1 MKTIASMR
9 LLGRRPS
16 LDLVNTVDAR
26 KDTWGPDLLVR
37 YDDLI
42 VWAARVGVLDAGE
55 DEEARV
61 AAANNPEAAG
71 TALRRVQVVREAIA
85 AVLEASIEGGS
96 PPQSEADS
104 LGQAVD
110 DARRHQRLTVSN
122 RQMRWSW
129 TGEQPLDRILHRVAL
144 DAAAIVTDDNLRSR
158 VRLCPGP
165 NCGWLFVDET
175 KNRSRR
181 WCRDGGCGAH
191 MRVLRYRAKS

>member
-9 LLGRRPS
+9 LLGGRPS

-42 VWAARVGVLDAGE
+42 VWATRVGLLDAGE
-55 DEEARV
+55 DDEAR
-61 AAANNPEAAG
+61 AAAAEDPKAAA
-71 TALRRVQVVREAIA
+71 TALQRIQMVREAIA
-85 AVLEASIEGGS
+85 AVLEALIQRGS
-96 PPQSEADS
+96 PPQPEANQ

-110 DARRHQRLTVSN
+110 DARRHQRLVVSG
-122 RQMRWSW
+122 RQMRWNW
-129 TGEQPLDRILHRVAL
+129 AGEPPLDRILYRVAL
-144 DAAAIVTDDNLRSR
+144 DAAAIVTDDVLRSR
-158 VRLCPGP
+158 IRLCPGP

-181 WCRDGGCGAH
+181 WCRDGGCGAQ